1 MPVIVGFKVKG
12 EVVWELQRFSELFL
26 MIANEFNK
34 VKLLRL
40 HCLACKKV
48 FKKLADFRSKK

>member
-1 MPVIVGFKVKG
+1 MHLIIEFKAKA
-12 EVVWELQRFSELFL
+12 EINQVVWGLQYFPELFL

-40 HCLACKKV
+40 HWLACKKI
-48 FKKLADFRSKK
+48 FK

>member
-1 MPVIVGFKVKG
+1 MHVIIEFKATA
-12 EVVWELQRFSELFL
+12 EISQVVWGLQCFSEIFL

-40 HCLACKKV
+40 HWRVCKKV
-48 FKKLADFRSKK
+48 FK